1 MQCLRLK
8 PRVNDTRLRAFAS
21 GHFCQSAAS
30 LVRPIS
36 FIVGV
41 FSVPCAHCVEARM
54 APVLPTNRGQ
64 KAAGSLLQVA
74 TSMVHH
80 PPPPALSVW
89 GTNSAIPSHLAFE
102 FFIVSGPVGKS
113 RSLSLSRFCLS
124 RLQLSL
130 DPLQISTKLSR
141 KKLRTTNSPDISISS
156 PSLFLSIGIH
166 PAVCRPYRSYTAQ
179 EEGNEWPIIQP
190 LALDRYASAATG
202 RCHPISR

>member
-1 MQCLRLK
+1 
-8 PRVNDTRLRAFAS
+8 
-21 GHFCQSAAS
+21 
-30 LVRPIS
+30 
-36 FIVGV
+36 
-41 FSVPCAHCVEARM
+41 
-54 APVLPTNRGQ
+54 
-64 KAAGSLLQVA
+64 
-74 TSMVHH
+74 MVHH

-102 FFIVSGPVGKS
+102 FFIVSGPLCKS

-141 KKLRTTNSPDISISS
+141 KKLRTTNSPETSS

-179 EEGNEWPIIQP
+179 DEGNEWPIIQH

-202 RCHPISR
+202 RCHPISRWPVSTSPTMHRRLAATLVHRRDYPEKRPYRHCSTSVPRRRGNTG